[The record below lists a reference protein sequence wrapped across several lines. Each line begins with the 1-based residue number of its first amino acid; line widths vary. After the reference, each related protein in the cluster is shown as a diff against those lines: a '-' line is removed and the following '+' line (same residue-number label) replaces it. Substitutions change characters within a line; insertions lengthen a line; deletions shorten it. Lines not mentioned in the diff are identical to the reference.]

1 MIQRKLRR
9 QQNKHP
15 GLNYGQR
22 FMKVLRLV
30 AILLLVVTTACSSSK
45 WVVENQEEI
54 DRNDFELLSSRK
66 FLERSGVTTPQS
78 PIVNFQ
84 LKAENTFE
92 YSLRVRTDRYI
103 QRYRP
108 TLRSLLFGL
117 LGSGLAIGVATNV
130 ASNNSGDDNVAENV
144 LYGAAG
150 VIALGSILNM
160 RAVGEPTP
168 TGESRLLRKT
178 GSTTETEVVTALPE
192 ANLKA
197 TYSIFYKGE
206 ILVGEK
212 EIKPNASIYSINLI
226 EDLNPEEFEHDSSDA
241 VELEVY
247 FNGETYTEL
256 IPLKS
261 VFDSFV
267 VISSQVTALRDEP
280 AYDERNILTDLAF
293 GSQMKMVSEDS
304 TWYKVLYGISETWI
318 SKTDAYP
325 IWRPSEFASQLSIFA
340 IPNIPF
346 GNVDVETGIP
356 SLKTGNDSTLVFML
370 VNGEYKGNYSERP
383 FADRDAR
390 LMEEYFQNALGI
402 PFSNVIKAYD
412 IDTQQQ
418 LTLAYTRLAT
428 RFRRPQKQLI
438 VYLSGYVRSDEE
450 DRIRFLSTS
459 NSEES
464 FALNSLLNSISTL
477 NVEEIVVLAD
487 LDFVTQEEP
496 GSIEF
501 FSESILQN
509 NSNAAIIFS
518 SAETQRSRDY
528 SIANGDQKRHSIF
541 TYYVADAMKNGESSI
556 SGIINHLQRNVDYT
570 SRRLHNQPQQIVYFG
585 DPRLS
590 LID

>member
-1 MIQRKLRR
+1 
-9 QQNKHP
+9 
-15 GLNYGQR
+15 
-22 FMKVLRLV
+22 MKVFRLS
-30 AILLLVVTTACSSSK
+30 AILFLCVTTACSSSK
-45 WVVENQEEI
+45 WVVENQKEI

-66 FLERSGVTTPQS
+66 FLELSGTTSPQS
-78 PIVNFQ
+78 PIVSFQ

-92 YSLRVRTDRYI
+92 YAQRVRTDRYI

-108 TLRSLLFGL
+108 TFRSIIFGL
-117 LGSGLAIGVATNV
+117 IGSGLAIGVANSI
-130 ASNNSGDDNVAENV
+130 ADNSSDEGDNNSNVTQNV

-150 VIALGSILNM
+150 VIALASVLNM
-160 RAVGEPTP
+160 KAVGEPTP
-168 TGESRLLRKT
+168 TGETRLLRKT
-178 GSTTETEVVTALPE
+178 GSTTETEIITALPE
-192 ANLKA
+192 SNLKA
-197 TYSIFYKGE
+197 TYSIFYRDE

-212 EIKPNASIYSINLI
+212 EIKPSGSTYSINLI
-226 EDLNPEEFEHDSSDA
+226 EDLNPEEFEYDSSDV

-247 FNGETYTEL
+247 YNGETYREL
-256 IPLKS
+256 IPLRN

-267 VISSQVTALRDEP
+267 VVSSQVTALRDEP

-356 SLKTGNDSTLVFML
+356 VLRESNDSTLVFML

-390 LMEEYFQNALGI
+390 LMDEYFQNALGI
-402 PFSNVIKAYD
+402 PYSNIVKAYD
-412 IDTQQQ
+412 IETQQQ

-438 VYLSGYVRSDEE
+438 VYLSGYVRSDDEE
-450 DRIRFLSTS
+450 RIRFLSTDAS
-459 NSEES
+459 DQS

-477 NVEEIVVLAD
+477 DVEELVVLAD
-487 LDFVTQEEP
+487 LDFVAQEEP

-501 FSESILQN
+501 FGESILQN
-509 NSNAAIIFS
+509 HPDASIVFS
-518 SAETQRSRDY
+518 STETQRSRDY
-528 SIANGDQKRHSIF
+528 SIANGDQNRHSIF
-541 TYYVADAMKNGESSI
+541 TYYLADALKNGETNI

-570 SRRLHNQPQQIVYFG
+570 SRRLHNQPQQIIYFG
-585 DPRLS
+585 NSGIS